1 MIGALDYLGV
11 NQQERR
17 PVIFLLMGFFV
28 VGNVVWLFM
37 EPELIDLRERR
48 ADNSAKNKSLP
59 VQHEYRARQFTD
71 GWRLTQKEYLILNAL
86 YNALARSGPQT
97 KATLEEYQD
106 QIGALTIDK
115 RAELNNLQDRLGA
128 LTPEQRAE
136 LKDIYQNLLG
146 ALTPEQRAELED
158 FHQNHLNEAKRAE
171 ESWPES
177 LKDRP
182 ELEALFQDSRH
193 EANSLSFDQFLDEI
207 EEVSWNDANTLSFN
221 QFAMKTHLKR
231 EKTELKTLRGLEDA
245 KVVTGQVAAQKLMN
259 LVETKARR
267 SGLSLGRTRGSQGSA
282 RSNKEFDEFKRTIK
296 FQSGMIELVR
306 FLKEISNEKLMIRVS
321 DMKILPTPD
330 RRKLQVELTFVASY
344 LKPETD
350 SESSKASKKKD
361 KMK

>member
-1 MIGALDYLGV
+1 MTGALDYLGV

-128 LTPEQRAE
+128 LTP
-136 LKDIYQNLLG
+136 D
-146 ALTPEQRAELED
+146 QRAELED
-158 FHQNHLNEAKRAE
+158 LHQNYLNEAKRAE

-207 EEVSWNDANTLSFN
+207 EEVSWNDATTLSFN
-221 QFAMKTHLKR
+221 QYAMKTHLK
-231 EKTELKTLRGLEDA
+231 KILSFW
-245 KVVTGQVAAQKLMN
+245 
-259 LVETKARR
+259 
-267 SGLSLGRTRGSQGSA
+267 SGL
-282 RSNKEFDEFKRTIK
+282 KRL
-296 FQSGMIELVR
+296 F
-306 FLKEISNEKLMIRVS
+306 
-321 DMKILPTPD
+321 
-330 RRKLQVELTFVASY
+330 
-344 LKPETD
+344 
-350 SESSKASKKKD
+350 
-361 KMK
+361 